1 LTGIT
6 QEHFQQLRDE
16 NLLQL
21 NLRMRCSF

>member
-6 QEHFQQLRDE
+6 QENFQQLRDE

-21 NLRMRCSF
+21 ILQMRCSF